1 MVPQVEKLKP
11 VVAKQIFEDVQ
22 NEKIRGDKETL
33 KKIHM
38 KRTVAQVC
46 PVS

>member
-1 MVPQVEKLKP
+1 VVPQVEKMKP
-11 VVAKQIFEDVQ
+11 AVAKQVFQDMQKER
-22 NEKIRGDKETL
+22 IRGDKETL
-33 KKIHM
+33 KKILM